1 MQQAENMLV
10 NQGFLKAH
18 RSFLVNT
25 NFVNKI
31 EKHQVTIGKEEIP
44 IGGGY
49 YESLIL
55 ALSPGH

>member
-1 MQQAENMLV
+1 MQQAENLLLQ
-10 NQGFLKAH
+10 QGFMKTH
-18 RSFLVNT
+18 RSYLVNT

-49 YESLIL
+49 YESLVL
-55 ALSPGH
+55 ALSRR